1 MLVVEWAPVSKTEQ
15 VPPLGDA
22 LIAHIG
28 QYNNPTVKQT
38 SCSAWGLLYR
48 LIKENGLECGTVVF
62 EENGKPR
69 FAGDR
74 LFFSISHSKD
84 VCAAAIADVPVG
96 VDVEVCRSN
105 YNARMVERSLTE
117 AEKAA
122 FDGDFTRLWCRKEA
136 VAKMTGKG
144 ITGYPSY
151 IDTADGS
158 ICFEEKKIEYQ
169 GASYWLVSAHENARQ

>member
-1 MLVVEWAPVSKTEQ
+1 MTIVEWAPVTETEWI
-15 VPPLGDA
+15 PPLGDA
-22 LIAHIG
+22 LIGHIE
-28 QYNNPTVKQT
+28 QYRNPKVKQT

-48 LIKENGLECGTVVF
+48 MMQENGLAGGTVVF

-69 FAGDR
+69 LVDDR
-74 LFFSISHSKD
+74 FFFSISHSKD

-105 YNARMVERSLTE
+105 YNTRMVERSLAE

-151 IDTADGS
+151 IDTAADG
-158 ICFEEKKIEYQ
+158 ICYEEKKINYQ
-169 GASYWLVSAHENARQ
+169 GAFFWLVSAHESTN